1 MNLDEGIT
9 RTEKTKYPWFMMIVC
24 LDDCRMLIDFFK
36 HHVTFIKG
44 VKVLLGNLEDVE
56 ELEKIEPSNT
66 DFSASEISPF

>member
-36 HHVTFIKG
+36 NHVTFIKG